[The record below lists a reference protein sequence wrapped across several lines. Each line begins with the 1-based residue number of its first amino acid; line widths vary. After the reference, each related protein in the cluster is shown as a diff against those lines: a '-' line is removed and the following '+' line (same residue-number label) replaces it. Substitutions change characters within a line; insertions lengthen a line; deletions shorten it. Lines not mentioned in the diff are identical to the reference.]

1 MKIKQLR
8 LMHGLSQKEFAQQ
21 FNLAQNTLSQYENE
35 IRKPDIDLIKAIA
48 KVYKVPID
56 YLLDIDQ
63 ICDDRIGDALKSE
76 RLQQGLDL
84 SELASITK
92 IPQKDL
98 EDYEN
103 GIEPI
108 NLYLLKKICE
118 AYDKTLYEFYVD
130 NEMYDEYIPEIFN
143 GDVDMYER
151 FKKARDE
158 DAMRETAIPPGA
170 HRPQFKKVPML
181 GYAAAGQPLEDL
193 NQDTPYYDIENKYDV
208 DFCITVRGDSMIDAN
223 INDGDIV
230 FIKSMPEVPNGKI
243 ACVEIDNE
251 KVCLKRFYKAGK
263 TVSLASANSKYAP
276 MFFTEDTCE
285 SIKVLGLAVLRQSE
299 IQ

>member
-1 MKIKQLR
+1 MTLGDRIRLR
-8 LMHGLSQKEFAQQ
+8 REELRMSQEE
-21 FNLAQNTLSQYENE
+21 LA
-35 IRKPDIDLIKAIA
+35 IRLGYKSRSTIA
-48 KVYKVPID
+48 KIESGENDLTQSKIVAFAEALNTTARW
-56 YLLDIDQ
+56 LLDY
-63 ICDDRIGDALKSE
+63 DDSD
-76 RLQQGLDL
+76 
-84 SELASITK
+84 T
-92 IPQKDL
+92 
-98 EDYEN
+98 
-103 GIEPI
+103 
-108 NLYLLKKICE
+108 
-118 AYDKTLYEFYVD
+118 TL
-130 NEMYDEYIPEIFN
+130 
-143 GDVDMYER
+143 
-151 FKKARDE
+151 
-158 DAMRETAIPPGA
+158 PPGT

>member
-1 MKIKQLR
+1 MTLGDRIRLR
-8 LMHGLSQKEFAQQ
+8 REELRMSQEE
-21 FNLAQNTLSQYENE
+21 LATRLGYKS
-35 IRKPDIDLIKAIA
+35 RSTIA
-48 KVYKVPID
+48 KIESGENDLTQSKIVAFAEALNTTARW
-56 YLLDIDQ
+56 LLDY
-63 ICDDRIGDALKSE
+63 DDSD
-76 RLQQGLDL
+76 
-84 SELASITK
+84 T
-92 IPQKDL
+92 
-98 EDYEN
+98 
-103 GIEPI
+103 
-108 NLYLLKKICE
+108 
-118 AYDKTLYEFYVD
+118 TL
-130 NEMYDEYIPEIFN
+130 
-143 GDVDMYER
+143 
-151 FKKARDE
+151 
-158 DAMRETAIPPGA
+158 PPGT

-230 FIKSMPEVPNGKI
+230 FIKSMPEVPNGRI

-251 KVCLKRFYKAGK
+251 KICLKRFYKSGK

>member
-1 MKIKQLR
+1 MTLGDRIRLR
-8 LMHGLSQKEFAQQ
+8 REELRMSQEE
-21 FNLAQNTLSQYENE
+21 LATRLGYKS
-35 IRKPDIDLIKAIA
+35 RSTIA
-48 KVYKVPID
+48 KIESGENDLTQSKIVAFAEALNTTARW
-56 YLLDIDQ
+56 LLDY
-63 ICDDRIGDALKSE
+63 DDSD
-76 RLQQGLDL
+76 
-84 SELASITK
+84 T
-92 IPQKDL
+92 
-98 EDYEN
+98 
-103 GIEPI
+103 
-108 NLYLLKKICE
+108 
-118 AYDKTLYEFYVD
+118 TL
-130 NEMYDEYIPEIFN
+130 
-143 GDVDMYER
+143 
-151 FKKARDE
+151 
-158 DAMRETAIPPGA
+158 PPGT

-251 KVCLKRFYKAGK
+251 KVCLKRFYKSGK

-276 MFFTEDTCE
+276 MFFTEDNCE
-285 SIKVLGLAVLRQSE
+285 SIKILGLAVLRQSE

>member
-1 MKIKQLR
+1 MTLGDRIRLR
-8 LMHGLSQKEFAQQ
+8 REELRMSQEE
-21 FNLAQNTLSQYENE
+21 LATRLGYKS
-35 IRKPDIDLIKAIA
+35 RSTIA
-48 KVYKVPID
+48 KIESGENDLTQSKIVAFAEALNTTARW
-56 YLLDIDQ
+56 LLDY
-63 ICDDRIGDALKSE
+63 DDSD
-76 RLQQGLDL
+76 
-84 SELASITK
+84 T
-92 IPQKDL
+92 
-98 EDYEN
+98 
-103 GIEPI
+103 
-108 NLYLLKKICE
+108 
-118 AYDKTLYEFYVD
+118 TL
-130 NEMYDEYIPEIFN
+130 
-143 GDVDMYER
+143 
-151 FKKARDE
+151 
-158 DAMRETAIPPGA
+158 PPGT

-251 KVCLKRFYKAGK
+251 KVCLKRFYKSGK

-276 MFFTEDTCE
+276 MFFTEDNCE
-285 SIKVLGLAVLRQSE
+285 NIKVLGLAVLRQSE

>member
-1 MKIKQLR
+1 MSQEELATR
-8 LMHGLSQKEFAQQ
+8 LGYKSRS
-21 FNLAQNTLSQYENE
+21 T
-35 IRKPDIDLIKAIA
+35 IA
-48 KVYKVPID
+48 KIESGENDLTQSKIVAFAEALNTTARW
-56 YLLDIDQ
+56 LLDY
-63 ICDDRIGDALKSE
+63 DDSD
-76 RLQQGLDL
+76 
-84 SELASITK
+84 T
-92 IPQKDL
+92 
-98 EDYEN
+98 
-103 GIEPI
+103 
-108 NLYLLKKICE
+108 
-118 AYDKTLYEFYVD
+118 TL
-130 NEMYDEYIPEIFN
+130 
-143 GDVDMYER
+143 
-151 FKKARDE
+151 
-158 DAMRETAIPPGA
+158 PPGT

-251 KVCLKRFYKAGK
+251 KVCLKRFYKSGK

-276 MFFTEDTCE
+276 MFFTENNCE
-285 SIKVLGLAVLRQSE
+285 NIKVLGLAVLRQSE

>member
-1 MKIKQLR
+1 MTLGDRIRLR
-8 LMHGLSQKEFAQQ
+8 REELRMSQEE
-21 FNLAQNTLSQYENE
+21 LATRLGYKS
-35 IRKPDIDLIKAIA
+35 RSTIA
-48 KVYKVPID
+48 KIESGENDLTQSKIVAFAEALSTTARW
-56 YLLDIDQ
+56 LLDY
-63 ICDDRIGDALKSE
+63 DDSD
-76 RLQQGLDL
+76 
-84 SELASITK
+84 T
-92 IPQKDL
+92 
-98 EDYEN
+98 
-103 GIEPI
+103 
-108 NLYLLKKICE
+108 
-118 AYDKTLYEFYVD
+118 TL
-130 NEMYDEYIPEIFN
+130 
-143 GDVDMYER
+143 
-151 FKKARDE
+151 
-158 DAMRETAIPPGA
+158 PPGA
-170 HRPQFKKVPML
+170 HRSQFKKVPML

-230 FIKSMPEVPNGKI
+230 FIKSMSEVPNGKI

-251 KVCLKRFYKAGK
+251 KVCLKRFYKSGK

>member
-1 MKIKQLR
+1 MTLGDRIRSRREELR
-8 LMHGLSQKEFAQQ
+8 MSQEE
-21 FNLAQNTLSQYENE
+21 LATRLGYKS
-35 IRKPDIDLIKAIA
+35 RSTIA
-48 KVYKVPID
+48 KIESGENDLTQSKIVAFAEALSTTARW
-56 YLLDIDQ
+56 LLDY
-63 ICDDRIGDALKSE
+63 DDSD
-76 RLQQGLDL
+76 
-84 SELASITK
+84 T
-92 IPQKDL
+92 
-98 EDYEN
+98 
-103 GIEPI
+103 
-108 NLYLLKKICE
+108 
-118 AYDKTLYEFYVD
+118 TL
-130 NEMYDEYIPEIFN
+130 
-143 GDVDMYER
+143 
-151 FKKARDE
+151 
-158 DAMRETAIPPGA
+158 PPGA

-230 FIKSMPEVPNGKI
+230 FIKSMPEVPNGRI

-251 KVCLKRFYKAGK
+251 KVCLKRFYKSGK

>member
-1 MKIKQLR
+1 MKEALIKR
-8 LMHGLSQKEFAQQ
+8 LKSVMDRYNVSPAELSRR
-21 FNLAQNTLSQYENE
+21 TG
-35 IRKPDIDLIKAIA
+35 IRSSSISDYLTGKYSPKQDKIDLIAE
-48 KVYKVPID
+48 
-56 YLLDIDQ
+56 
-63 ICDDRIGDALKSE
+63 ALSVDPAW
-76 RLQQGLDL
+76 LMGYDG
-84 SELASITK
+84 S
-92 IPQKDL
+92 
-98 EDYEN
+98 
-103 GIEPI
+103 GI
-108 NLYLLKKICE
+108 L
-118 AYDKTLYEFYVD
+118 
-130 NEMYDEYIPEIFN
+130 
-143 GDVDMYER
+143 
-151 FKKARDE
+151 
-158 DAMRETAIPPGA
+158 PPGA

-193 NQDTPYYDIENKYDV
+193 NQDTPYYDVDNKYDV

-230 FIKSMPEVPNGKI
+230 FIKSMPEVPNGRI

-251 KVCLKRFYKAGK
+251 KVCLKRFYKSGK